1 MNCRRRSD
9 GEDEMN
15 DSYASSDGFPALIR
29 ILSEASEWIVLSHV
43 KPDGDA
49 LGSASAFAS
58 VGRKLGK
65 TVVWGGPD
73 EYPSRYLFLEGS
85 GEFRPNLKLS
95 SLALTEGSV
104 VLALDTSTRARS
116 VEDLDAL
123 PENVPLLNVDHH
135 EDNELFGT
143 VNYVDPSS
151 SSTGEIAWLLLREW
165 GIPLEIDVLE
175 AVYTALAT
183 DCGNF
188 AFSCTTPR
196 THRVAAELLDG
207 GVSPAKLDERIR
219 CNASIPGLRLRAV
232 ALSRAFVAGGFAA
245 FTWLR
250 NDDFLHNGSERS
262 ATEFLVNDLLTLKDV
277 SFAAFFVEDEECV
290 RVSLR
295 SRGVVLAAEIA
306 RVFGGGGHPQAA
318 GCKLPL
324 PLSDAVESVRSLVEE
339 RYAERIAPA
348 E

>member
-1 MNCRRRSD
+1 
-9 GEDEMN
+9 MN

-135 EDNELFGT
+135 ADNELFGT

-188 AFSCTTPR
+188 RF
-196 THRVAAELLDG
+196 RVLRRG
-207 GVSPAKLDERIR
+207 PT
-219 CNASIPGLRLRAV
+219 GLQRNFLTEGFLRQ
-232 ALSRAFVAGGFAA
+232 S
-245 FTWLR
+245 WM
-250 NDDFLHNGSERS
+250 SES
-262 ATEFLVNDLLTLKDV
+262 GAM
-277 SFAAFFVEDEECV
+277 
-290 RVSLR
+290 
-295 SRGVVLAAEIA
+295 
-306 RVFGGGGHPQAA
+306 HPF
-318 GCKLPL
+318 P
-324 PLSDAVESVRSLVEE
+324 
-339 RYAERIAPA
+339 
-348 E
+348 